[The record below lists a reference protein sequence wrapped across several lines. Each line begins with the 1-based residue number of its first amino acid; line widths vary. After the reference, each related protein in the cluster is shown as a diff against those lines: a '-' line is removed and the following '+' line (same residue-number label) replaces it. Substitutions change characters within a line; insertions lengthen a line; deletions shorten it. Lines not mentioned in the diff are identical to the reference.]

1 MLPLAIRITSRMGRR
16 PVPPV
21 RAAGG
26 IGTAGSADAR
36 AACSNSASVVVTT
49 TVTGAPRCCP
59 SPPEAIAVLSAEL
72 DRVVAALLGASRI
85 SLVGVGLMPAGAD
98 HGGDR
103 LEIRAG
109 LRVQPAGQP
118 AHAVGPL
125 PSQHQPAAAG
135 AILVGEV
142 AVGIQAVG
150 DGLPD
155 RR

>member
-1 MLPLAIRITSRMGRR
+1 MLPEPTGGDRR
-16 PVPPV
+16 LE
-21 RAAGG
+21 RQ
-26 IGTAGSADAR
+26 
-36 AACSNSASVVVTT
+36 
-49 TVTGAPRCCP
+49 
-59 SPPEAIAVLSAEL
+59 L

-85 SLVGVGLMPAGAD
+85 SLIGVGLMPARAHRGY
-98 HGGDR
+98 HR

-109 LRVQPAGQP
+109 LRVQPAGQA

-125 PSQHQPAAAG
+125 PSQHQSAAPG

-155 RR
+155 DSDELRILFSGMVQPASRSAFSVSADDTEAGNTSSALHTAAM